1 MLTLNQKSDITYVC
15 ALIEHV
21 GRMTKNRNRDIA
33 TRLGIEGIAWH
44 LEHAQ
49 TSHCLTLDEVAT
61 ELIDEYQIPTGMFD
75 SVTHVQGNV
84 PLPIHVA
91 RTYKSLVVNIF
102 ENSDQS
108 LPAIIHD
115 VFTSFIS
122 DEISDFNTST
132 FYENPSYIYHSY
144 LEGELLDD

>member
-1 MLTLNQKSDITYVC
+1 MITDQIKSDIIYVC

-21 GRMTKNRNRDIA
+21 GRATLNRNHEIVKIIGVD
-33 TRLGIEGIAWH
+33 GIAWQ

-49 TSHCLTLDEVAT
+49 TSHCLTFEET
-61 ELIDEYQIPTGMFD
+61 SEELIEEYNIPQGQFD
-75 SVTHVQGNV
+75 SVGNCTGNE

-91 RTYKSLVVNIF
+91 RTYKSLVVNIA
-102 ENSDQS
+102 ENTDTRLAQ
-108 LPAIIHD
+108 IIYD

-122 DEISDFNTST
+122 DEISNFNTST

-144 LEGELLDD
+144 LEGELLD

>member
-1 MLTLNQKSDITYVC
+1 MITEQVKSDIIYVC
-15 ALIEHV
+15 ALIEHT
-21 GRMTKNRNRDIA
+21 GRVTHQRNHDIVKII
-33 TRLGIEGIAWH
+33 GIDGIAWQ

-49 TSHCLTLDEVAT
+49 TSHCLTFDET
-61 ELIDEYQIPTGMFD
+61 SEELIEEYKIPQGNFD
-75 SVTHVQGNV
+75 SVGNCTDDV

-102 ENSDQS
+102 ENSNQS
-108 LPAIIHD
+108 SLAEVIYE

-122 DEISDFNTST
+122 DEISNFNTST

-144 LEGELLDD
+144 LEGELLD

>member
-1 MLTLNQKSDITYVC
+1 MITEQVKSDIMYVC

-21 GRMTKNRNRDIA
+21 GRVTRNRNHDIVKMI
-33 TRLGIEGIAWH
+33 GIDGIAWQ

-49 TSHCLTLDEVAT
+49 TSHCLTFDET
-61 ELIDEYQIPTGMFD
+61 SEELIEEYKIPQGNFD
-75 SVTHVQGNV
+75 SVGNCTGNV

-91 RTYKSLVVNIF
+91 RTYKSLIVNIA
-102 ENSDQS
+102 ENSDKPLAQ
-108 LPAIIHD
+108 IIYD

-122 DEISDFNTST
+122 DEISNFNTST

-144 LEGELLDD
+144 LEGELLD

>member
-1 MLTLNQKSDITYVC
+1 MITERVKSDILYVC

-21 GRMTKNRNRDIA
+21 GRVTHNRNQDIVKIM
-33 TRLGIEGIAWH
+33 GIAGIAWQ

-49 TSHCLTLDEVAT
+49 VSHCLTFDET
-61 ELIDEYQIPTGMFD
+61 SEELIEEYKIPQGSFD
-75 SVTHVQGNV
+75 AIGNCTGNV

-91 RTYKSLVVNIF
+91 RTYKSLVVNIA
-102 ENSDQS
+102 ENSDLS
-108 LPAIIHD
+108 LAQIVYD

-122 DEISDFNTST
+122 DEISNFNTST

-144 LEGELLDD
+144 LEGELLD

>member
-1 MLTLNQKSDITYVC
+1 MITEQVKSDIMYVC

-21 GRMTKNRNRDIA
+21 GRLTHNRNRDIA
-33 TRLGIEGIAWH
+33 EMLNLEGIEWQ

-49 TSHCLTLDEVAT
+49 TSHCLTLDETAEEVI
-61 ELIDEYQIPTGMFD
+61 EEYKIPQGDFD
-75 SVTHVQGNV
+75 SVGNCTNKV

-91 RTYKSLVVNIF
+91 RTYKSLVVNIA
-102 ENSDQS
+102 ENIDKP
-108 LPAIIHD
+108 LAEIIYD

-122 DEISDFNTST
+122 DEISNFNTST

-144 LEGELLDD
+144 LEGELLD

>member
-1 MLTLNQKSDITYVC
+1 MITEQKKSDIIYVC

-21 GRMTKNRNRDIA
+21 GRVTHNHNQAIVKIVGVD
-33 TRLGIEGIAWH
+33 GIAWQ

-49 TSHCLTLDEVAT
+49 TSHCLTFDET
-61 ELIDEYQIPTGMFD
+61 SEELIEEYKIPQGDFD
-75 SVTHVQGNV
+75 SVGNCTCNV

-91 RTYKSLVVNIF
+91 RTYKSLVVNIA
-102 ENSDQS
+102 ENSDKS
-108 LPAIIHD
+108 LAEIIYD

-122 DEISDFNTST
+122 DEISNFNTST

-144 LEGELLDD
+144 LEGELLD

>member
-1 MLTLNQKSDITYVC
+1 MITEQKKSDIIYVC

-21 GRMTKNRNRDIA
+21 ARATYNRPQTIA
-33 TRLGIEGIAWH
+33 KIIGVEGITWQ

-49 TSHCLTLDEVAT
+49 TSHCLTFDET
-61 ELIDEYQIPTGMFD
+61 SDELIEEYHIQQGDFD
-75 SVTHVQGNV
+75 SVGNCTGNV

-91 RTYKSLVVNIF
+91 RTYKSLVVNIA
-102 ENSDQS
+102 ETSNLSLDQ
-108 LPAIIHD
+108 IIYD

-144 LEGELLDD
+144 LEGELLDG

>member
-1 MLTLNQKSDITYVC
+1 MITERVKSDILYVC

-21 GRMTKNRNRDIA
+21 GRLTHNRNHDVVKII
-33 TRLGIEGIAWH
+33 GIDGIAWQ

-49 TSHCLTLDEVAT
+49 TSHCLTFDET
-61 ELIDEYQIPTGMFD
+61 SEELIEEYKIPTGDFD
-75 SVTHVQGNV
+75 SVGNCTGNA

-102 ENSDQS
+102 ENRDTS
-108 LPAIIHD
+108 LVEIIYE

-122 DEISDFNTST
+122 DEISNFNTST

-144 LEGELLDD
+144 LEGELLD